1 MRLLVGQLDLIVIP
15 HIAGEGAVYDTT
27 DITNMHAIAA
37 ARVSQG
43 SHTLENSSKW
53 PFQGKSG
60 KSQGIYQAPQGI
72 CENHKISDYSQGMA
86 MADLSAAS
94 ENVT

>member
-1 MRLLVGQLDLIVIP
+1 MDSNI
-15 HIAGEGAVYDTT
+15 
-27 DITNMHAIAA
+27 NAIAA

-43 SHTLENSSKW
+43 SHTLQKTQGNGLSMEN
-53 PFQGKSG
+53 QGTLREFTKLPREFL
-60 KSQGIYQAPQGI
+60 KTA
-72 CENHKISDYSQGMA
+72 KSQGMA

>member
-1 MRLLVGQLDLIVIP
+1 M
-15 HIAGEGAVYDTT
+15 
-27 DITNMHAIAA
+27 DITNINAIAA

-43 SHTLENSSKW
+43 SHTLWKARKW
-53 PFQGKSG
+53 PFLGKSG

-72 CENHKISDYSQGMA
+72 FENSETSGNSQGMA

-94 ENVT
+94 DNVT

>member
-1 MRLLVGQLDLIVIP
+1 MAIP
-15 HIAGEGAVYDTT
+15 
-27 DITNMHAIAA
+27 
-37 ARVSQG
+37 
-43 SHTLENSSKW
+43 
-53 PFQGKSG
+53 G

-72 CENHKISDYSQGMA
+72 CENHKITDYSQGMA